1 MACRN
6 LPRPHAVCFLASWFA
21 LCFAAAAAAGPP
33 KEFLTEKEIEKIQ
46 NNPEI
51 HRRVKLYM
59 EYAALRLKTAEDR
72 LSGTESEP
80 GDPLE
85 FFAPEDMLDG
95 YRRILESVMINLE
108 DAYEKADPYEKAR
121 VRSAL
126 RSLKSTMESALPRLE
141 ILKKI
146 VEEKDKEALWGL
158 ATEGLEIS
166 RAALEGADS
175 GISSLEEETDPGDK
189 KAKKK

>member
-1 MACRN
+1 MALRN
-6 LPRPHAVCFLASWFA
+6 LFLRHAGCLLASWFA
-21 LCFAAAAAAGPP
+21 LCLAAAAAPP

-85 FFAPEDMLDG
+85 FFAPEDMVDG

-108 DAYEKADPYEKAR
+108 DAYEKADPYEKEK

-126 RSLKSTMESALPRLE
+126 KSLKSTMETALPRLE
-141 ILKKI
+141 ILRKI
-146 VEEKDKEALWGL
+146 AEEKDRESLWDL
-158 ATEGLEIS
+158 ATEALEIS
-166 RAALEGADS
+166 RAALEGAES
-175 GISSLEEETDPGDK
+175 GISGLEEEPGRDDK
-189 KAKKK
+189 KAGKK